1 MSTSVRSAKDIDVKP
16 ISGRDAARVVSRFH
30 YSGRVVQNS
39 QVNFGVFL
47 DGKCHGAM
55 QFGPSMDKR
64 KVATIVKGTGWHQ
77 FIELNRMAFGDAL
90 PRNSESRAMSIAFRM
105 MRKEYPQL
113 KWVIS
118 FADATQCGDGAI
130 YRASGFVLTGL
141 KKNTQIYEVPGYG
154 VFHEMSFKKA
164 RPTNVQRELRK
175 RFDLPTA
182 SSYKLLK
189 SAKARLMPGYQ
200 MRYVR
205 FLDPSW
211 VDRLAVPVIPFEKIR
226 EIGATMYRGQRV
238 RSETSDTPGVQS
250 GEGGATPTRTLHP

>member
-1 MSTSVRSAKDIDVKP
+1 MRSAKEIEVKP

-39 QVNFGVFL
+39 QLNFGVFL

-64 KVATIVKGTGWHQ
+64 KVAGIVRGTGWHQ

-90 PRNSESRAMSIAFRM
+90 PRNSESRAIGIAFRI
-105 MRKEYPQL
+105 MRKNYPQL

-130 YRASGFVLTGL
+130 YRASGFVLTGM
-141 KKNTQIYEVPGYG
+141 KKNTQIYDVPGYG
-154 VFHEMSFKKA
+154 IFHALSFAKA
-164 RPTNVQRELRK
+164 RPTKVQSLLRQK
-175 RFDLPTA
+175 FDLPDASGVKVLKTA
-182 SSYKLLK
+182 N
-189 SAKARLMPGYQ
+189 ARLLNGFQ

-211 VDRLAVPVIPFEKIR
+211 VDRLAVPSIPFEKIR
-226 EIGATMYRGQRV
+226 EIGAAMYRGERV
-238 RSETSDTPGVQS
+238 RSETSDTPEVHS
-250 GEGGATPTRTLHP
+250 GEDGATPIRTLHP

>member
-1 MSTSVRSAKDIDVKP
+1 MRSAKEIEVKP

-39 QVNFGVFL
+39 QLNFGVFL

-64 KVATIVKGTGWHQ
+64 KVAGIVRGTGWHQ

-90 PRNSESRAMSIAFRM
+90 PRNSESRAIGIAFRI
-105 MRKEYPQL
+105 MRKNYPQL

-130 YRASGFVLTGL
+130 YRASGFVLTGM
-141 KKNTQIYEVPGYG
+141 KKNTQIYDVPGYG
-154 VFHEMSFKKA
+154 VFHQLSFSKS
-164 RPTNVQRELRK
+164 RPTKIQRLLRDK
-175 RFDLPTA
+175 FGMPDATETKVLKMANARILP
-182 SSYKLLK
+182 
-189 SAKARLMPGYQ
+189 GFQ

-211 VDRLAVPVIPFEKIR
+211 VDRLAVPSIPFEKIR
-226 EIGATMYRGQRV
+226 EIGAAMYRGERV
-238 RSETSDTPGVQS
+238 RSETSDTPGDQS